1 VILDPGSSSSCV
13 LIRVEPGFVPC
24 SFLQVKG
31 VGAVLRCAG
40 GSGLKPGHRVDTPHA
55 ERENA
60 GTDACPAGAPQRRAA
75 TRTRDP
81 VARVTP
87 GAERTSPA

>member
-55 ERENA
+55 ER
-60 GTDACPAGAPQRRAA
+60 
-75 TRTRDP
+75 
-81 VARVTP
+81 
-87 GAERTSPA
+87 